1 MKIVRIDTEFIT
13 LGQFLKF
20 TGLIDSGAMA
30 KVFLQ
35 DHFVLINGEKEQR
48 RGKKLYP
55 GTQLSINNEVFRVE
69 SQ

>member
-1 MKIVRIDTEFIT
+1 
-13 LGQFLKF
+13 
-20 TGLIDSGAMA
+20 MA